1 MKAKAVIIV
10 LVVVCLALAAG
21 IFFYNGKHEDEIK
34 AAESKHATL
43 SNTWMNVKAQ
53 LNEREIE
60 LSDLRTNYTLLSE
73 TLTKTSNELVVVK
86 TTLTKTEADAKAA
99 AQTAQQELEKRDKR
113 IGELENQR
121 DDLTKRMTEL
131 NSSIVGLEKQIAET
145 ERKLAS
151 SEGSRDFL
159 LKELQRL
166 QKEKAELEKQFN
178 NLAFVREQV
187 RKLRD
192 ELSIAKRLE
201 WIRRGL
207 YGSSNVK
214 GAERLS
220 QGFKESSTPP
230 ATNFNLNVEL
240 RSDGSVKTTPATT
253 NAPANK

>member
-10 LVVVCLALAAG
+10 LVIVCLALGAG
-21 IFFYNGKHEDEIK
+21 IFFYNNKHADEIK
-34 AAESKHATL
+34 NAETRQTTL
-43 SNTWMNVKAQ
+43 SNNWVNVKAQ
-53 LNEREIE
+53 LTEREIE
-60 LSDLRTNYTLLSE
+60 LSDLRTNFSVLSE

-113 IGELENQR
+113 ITELEGER

-131 NSSIVGLEKQIAET
+131 NASIVGLEKQIAET
-145 ERKLAS
+145 EKKLAN

-214 GAERLS
+214 GAERLN

-240 RSDGSVKTTPATT
+240 RSDGSVKTNPTT
-253 NAPANK
+253 NAPAANK